1 MFSFLITLLSDI
13 TQTGILIFL
22 LHNKLSSVLNLKLV
36 RLSLSSSLSSQS
48 MTLSFFINLNL
59 VKSLAKIKPSSSN
72 SSIKEKTSSLICL
85 IILK

>member
-22 LHNKLSSVLNLKLV
+22 LYDTLSSVLNLKLV
-36 RLSLSSSLSSQS
+36 LSLSLS
-48 MTLSFFINLNL
+48 MTLLSSINSKIGKL
-59 VKSLAKIKPSSSN
+59 SLAKTKLSSSN
-72 SSIKEKTSSLICL
+72 SSIKGKTSSLIYL